1 VWHQAKNDLKIQYQP
16 QAEGVAAGVLL
27 TPWSIGYSSIGEA
40 KLNKLPIPKF
50 RQNDRQ
56 KTPVAAGKIPCATS
70 NGGERVAAIMMAFSL
85 PVANMLSST
94 SHRFYQP
101 CHA

>member
-1 VWHQAKNDLKIQYQP
+1 MWYQARNDLKIQYKP
-16 QAEGVAAGVLL
+16 QAEGVAAAVLL

-56 KTPVAAGKIPCATS
+56 KTPVEAGKMPCAVS
-70 NGGERVAAIMMAFSL
+70 KGGVRAAAFMR
-85 PVANMLSST
+85 AIGFT
-94 SHRFYQP
+94 WG
-101 CHA
+101 